1 MPKTESPSASCV
13 VLCSTDLMLISSVGG
28 AAEGSG
34 FEFVSVNSL
43 AATFDKASAS
53 GSVVCLDLAAPF
65 SDPHEFATAA
75 SPELLARTIAFG
87 PHVHTAKLDAARAA
101 GIGRVMSRGQ
111 FVSGLATHFRSF
123 DK

>member
-1 MPKTESPSASCV
+1 
-13 VLCSTDLMLISSVGG
+13 MLISSVGG

-34 FEFVSVNSL
+34 FRFLSANSL
-43 AATFDKASAS
+43 AVAIDKASAP
-53 GSVVCLDLAAPF
+53 GSVVCLDLACF
-65 SDPHEFATAA
+65 VSDPHEFALSAP
-75 SPELLARTIAFG
+75 PELLARTIAFG